1 MTTGS
6 TGGAV
11 YAFALGSKLR
21 REAQVTIVTFADGKP
36 VGLQPVSFEPGGI
49 IEVADY
55 IPIATSP
62 R

>member
-1 MTTGS
+1 MTTAS

-21 REAQVTIVTFADGKP
+21 RQAQVTVVTFRDGTP
-36 VGLQPVSFEPGGI
+36 VGIQPVSFQPGGI

-55 IPIATSP
+55 TPITPSP

>member
-49 IEVADY
+49 IQVADY
-55 IPIATSP
+55 TPITTSP